1 MSVSCGL
8 VGMPLS
14 GKTTIFN
21 LLTQANASISEFY
34 SGKTETNQGTA
45 FIPDSRIDFLN
56 NLYNP
61 RKKTYAKI
69 DFTDVPGLKKDAGNS
84 RRSGNQFLASIRES
98 DALIYVLRAFV
109 DGEVEHVEGTI
120 DPLRDWNII
129 EMELLIADLDVIERN
144 IERIQHGKKI
154 TKESQ
159 LLLDTLDRCRQV
171 LEEGAPIHTLILS
184 EEEKDALQGYSF
196 FTQKP
201 YMVLVNVDEE
211 QLMTG
216 NYPTKEAM
224 EKKAAE
230 LEIPLI
236 ELSAK
241 IEAEIG
247 QLTIED
253 RAMFLEELSITEP
266 GIHRLAQ
273 ATYELLGLI
282 SFFTVGEDEVRA
294 WTIEKG
300 INARSAAGK
309 IHSDIEKGF
318 IRAEVVAYHDIERCG
333 NAHKAKEQGLYRLEG
348 KEYIVRDG
356 DIINFRFNI

>member
-1 MSVSCGL
+1 MSVACGL

-34 SGKTETNQGTA
+34 TGKTETNQGTA
-45 FIPDSRIDFLN
+45 FVPDSRIDFLTE
-56 NLYNP
+56 LYKP
-61 RKKTYAKI
+61 RKTIYAKI
-69 DFTDVPGLKKDAGNS
+69 DFTDVPGLKKDTGGT
-84 RRSGNQFLASIRES
+84 RRSGNQFLTSIRET
-98 DALIYVLRAFV
+98 DALIYVLRAFA
-109 DGEVEHVEGTI
+109 DGGVEHVEGDL

-144 IERIQHGKKI
+144 IERIRQGKKI
-154 TKESQ
+154 TKETQ

-171 LEEGAPIHTLILS
+171 LEEGIPIHTLS
-184 EEEKDALQGYSF
+184 FSNEEISALQGYSF

-211 QLMTG
+211 QLLAG
-216 NYPTKEAM
+216 NYPQQTAIQ
-224 EKKAAE
+224 KKAAE
-230 LEIPLI
+230 LGVPLV

-247 QLTIED
+247 QLSVED
-253 RAMFLEELSITEP
+253 RVMFLEELAITET
-266 GIHRLAQ
+266 GIHRLART
-273 ATYELLGLI
+273 TYELLGLI

-318 IRAEVVAYHDIERCG
+318 IRAEVVAYNDIERCG

-348 KEYIVRDG
+348 KDYTVRDG
-356 DIINFRFNI
+356 DIINFRFNV